1 VNTSRGD
8 IIEASALLKAL
19 DEGLIAGAALDVL
32 ATEPPDLSDSL
43 ILHPR
48 TIVTPHAAFNS
59 EESLEEL
66 QETAATQM
74 AHVLSGKLPPFVVN
88 PEVLTQSNLRAVFAG
103 MRK

>member
-1 VNTSRGD
+1 MKTSAFIVNTSRCD
-8 IIEASALLKAL
+8 VIDANAPLKAL
-19 DEGLIAGAALDVL
+19 NQALIAGAALGVL

-48 TIVTPHAAFNS
+48 TTFTPHATFDS

-66 QETAATQM
+66 QETAAAQV

-88 PEVLTQSNLRAVFAG
+88 PEVLTQSN
-103 MRK
+103 